1 MNLSRAARTS
11 LRALFAHKVRALLAV
26 SSITIGVMAVV
37 LTSAIG
43 AGAQRDVDQKLSA
56 IGTNLIVVRP
66 AQVPRSASRKELAGV
81 VPTLRVDDF
90 DAVARL
96 PFVAAAAPDAERPVR
111 AKFGNAATVTKIL
124 GTTPAY
130 RTVRNF
136 HVATGR
142 FFDADD
148 DRDARRVAVLGAQV
162 AEALFE
168 GADPIGRDVN
178 VRGILFEVIGVM
190 QPKGVLPDGSDEDN
204 EILVPI
210 RTALRRVFNVTW
222 LNGIFI
228 SVDDPSRID
237 ASREALAQLLR
248 ARHGRDDFGVQN
260 TMKLVAM
267 QKKAAAYLTLLASGI
282 GGIALL
288 VGGAGILALMMMSV
302 KERTSEIGIRM
313 AAGATP
319 RDILVQFLLE
329 STLLVAGGWIAGVI
343 GGGLLAVIVAF
354 AGDWKIAVPLDAL
367 VASAAMVLV
376 AGVGFGA
383 LPARQA
389 SLLPPMEALRS
400 Q

>member
-1 MNLSRAARTS
+1 MNARLTRTS
-11 LRALFAHKVRALLAV
+11 LRALFAHKLRALLAV
-26 SSITIGVMAVV
+26 SSIAIGVMAVV

-90 DAVARL
+90 DAIAAL
-96 PFVAAAAPDAERPVR
+96 PFVAEAAPDAERPVR
-111 AKFGNAATVTKIL
+111 AKAGNSATVTKIL

-130 RTVRNF
+130 PRVRNF
-136 HVATGR
+136 GVAAGR
-142 FFDADD
+142 FFDAGD

-162 AEALFE
+162 AEALFA

-228 SVDDPSRID
+228 SVNDPSRID
-237 ASREALAQLLR
+237 AARESLAQLLR

-267 QKKAAAYLTLLASGI
+267 QKKAADYLTLLATGI

-313 AAGATP
+313 ATGATP

-329 STLLVAGGWIAGVI
+329 STVLVAGGWLAGVI
-343 GGGLLAVIVAF
+343 GGGLLAIVAAF
-354 AGDWKIAVPLDAL
+354 AGDWKIAFPLDAL
-367 VASAAMVLV
+367 LASAAMVLV
-376 AGVGFGA
+376 AGIGFGA

>member
-1 MNLSRAARTS
+1 MNARLTRTS
-11 LRALFAHKVRALLAV
+11 LRALFAHKLRALLAV
-26 SSITIGVMAVV
+26 SSIAIGVMAVV

-43 AGAQRDVDQKLSA
+43 AGAKRDVDQKLSA

-90 DAVARL
+90 DAIAAL
-96 PFVAAAAPDAERPVR
+96 PFVAEAAPDAERPVR
-111 AKFGNAATVTKIL
+111 AKAGNSATVTKIL

-130 RTVRNF
+130 PRVRNF
-136 HVATGR
+136 GVAAGR
-142 FFDADD
+142 FFDAGD

-162 AEALFE
+162 AEALFA

-228 SVDDPSRID
+228 SVNDPSRID
-237 ASREALAQLLR
+237 AARESLAQLLR
-248 ARHGRDDFGVQN
+248 ERHGRDDFGVQN

-267 QKKAAAYLTLLASGI
+267 QKKAADYLTLLATGI
-282 GGIALL
+282 GCIALL
-288 VGGAGILALMMMSV
+288 VGGAGILSLMMMLV

-313 AAGATP
+313 ATGATP

-329 STLLVAGGWIAGVI
+329 STVLVAGGWLAGVI
-343 GGGLLAVIVAF
+343 GGGLLAIVAAF
-354 AGDWKIAVPLDAL
+354 AGDCKIAFPLDAL
-367 VASAAMVLV
+367 LASAAMVLV
-376 AGVGFGA
+376 AGIGFGA